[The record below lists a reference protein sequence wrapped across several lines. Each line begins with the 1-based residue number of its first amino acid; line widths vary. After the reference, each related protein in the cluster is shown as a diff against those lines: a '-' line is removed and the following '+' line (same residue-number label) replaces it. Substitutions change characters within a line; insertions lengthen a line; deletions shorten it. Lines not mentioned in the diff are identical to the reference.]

1 MGIISILPWGDPFPW
16 LWFVF
21 LKIELYV
28 AVLPRNSSSSSST
41 QRHQLSGAAADRN
54 RSNSQYCVLIK
65 KKAEAGP
72 MCSAYS
78 GKGRAV
84 FVLQFLRRILTTTTA
99 VTNDTSGGKD
109 VDSPFGVMCLTS
121 ALVTMMRINVSSSVP
136 TPFMA
141 LYSRSAK

>member
-1 MGIISILPWGDPFPW
+1 
-16 LWFVF
+16 
-21 LKIELYV
+21 
-28 AVLPRNSSSSSST
+28 
-41 QRHQLSGAAADRN
+41 
-54 RSNSQYCVLIK
+54 
-65 KKAEAGP
+65 

-84 FVLQFLRRILTTTTA
+84 FVLQFLRKILTTTTTA